1 MLLFGRD
8 VDEHE
13 GLAVAPKAVLE
24 EVGKLRVPVGDVG
37 VLLGESH
44 DDVAEVGQGLVDVLC
59 LGQPHTL
66 APTVLHSLAAGKIHL
81 ET

>member
-1 MLLFGRD
+1 MS
-8 VDEHE
+8 
-13 GLAVAPKAVLE
+13 LE
-24 EVGKLRVPVGDVG
+24 FLSRTVIVRRARAEISHQPVRDVG

-66 APTVLHSLAAGKIHL
+66 APTLLHSLAAGKIHL